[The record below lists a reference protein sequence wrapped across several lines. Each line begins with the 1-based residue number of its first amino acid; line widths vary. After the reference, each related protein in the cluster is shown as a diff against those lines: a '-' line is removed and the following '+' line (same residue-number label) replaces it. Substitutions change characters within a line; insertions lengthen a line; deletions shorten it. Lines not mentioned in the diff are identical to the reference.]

1 MTYAKDLRA
10 TGVTTTEFDKLDG
23 LTASTSELNIM
34 DGVTATTSELNIMDG
49 VTASTSEL
57 NIMDGVTATA
67 SELNIMDG
75 VTASTAELNIM
86 DGVTATAA
94 EINLIDGNTARG
106 TTTVASGDGF
116 LHNDGGT
123 MRMTNISKL
132 ADRLAGSGLSASDGV
147 ISSSASTGLLSF
159 SDQTM
164 SGNGIILDS
173 NADITL
179 DADGEDIFLKD
190 DGTTFGTLKN
200 FNTGLGILGG
210 TSTSQYTI
218 VTDSSGNLTTGT
230 NFPFVIAAGMTNL
243 GSSSAEKLLSFN
255 TTNGNTIS
263 GTDPGDGFYNQTFTV
278 PFDCKLVSVIGSF
291 DKSITNSSN
300 LGTFTLSKANSG
312 SDNFADLFVVNEA
325 VEDPHTPL
333 TDWAIAGLG
342 TAGTIYNFLNFSAAS
357 EGTGQPATGSFGPQ
371 TFSQGDKISG
381 SMKVSSSVN
390 TSIRGSWTFVFV
402 STGGLE
408 LAASE

>member
-1 MTYAKDLRA
+1 
-10 TGVTTTEFDKLDG
+10 
-23 LTASTSELNIM
+23 
-34 DGVTATTSELNIMDG
+34 
-49 VTASTSEL
+49 
-57 NIMDGVTATA
+57 
-67 SELNIMDG
+67 
-75 VTASTAELNIM
+75 
-86 DGVTATAA
+86 
-94 EINLIDGNTARG
+94 
-106 TTTVASGDGF
+106 
-116 LHNDGGT
+116 
-123 MRMTNISKL
+123 
-132 ADRLAGSGLSASDGV
+132 
-147 ISSSASTGLLSF
+147 
-159 SDQTM
+159 M

-173 NADITL
+173 AADITL

-190 DGTTFGTLKN
+190 GGTTFGTLKN

-210 TSTSQYTI
+210 TATSQYTI

-263 GTDPGDGFYNQTFTV
+263 G
-278 PFDCKLVSVIGSF
+278 
-291 DKSITNSSN
+291 
-300 LGTFTLSKANSG
+300 
-312 SDNFADLFVVNEA
+312 NFADIFVVNEA

-357 EGTGQPATGSFGPQ
+357 EGIGQPATGSFGPQ
-371 TFSQGDKISG
+371 SFSQGDKISG

-408 LAASE
+408 LASSE